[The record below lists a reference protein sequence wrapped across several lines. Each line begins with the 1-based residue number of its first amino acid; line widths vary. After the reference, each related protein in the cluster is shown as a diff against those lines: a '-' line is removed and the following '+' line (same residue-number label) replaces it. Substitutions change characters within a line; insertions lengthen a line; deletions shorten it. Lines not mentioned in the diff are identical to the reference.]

1 MITDMIVDIG
11 TGASLLVLFTS
22 ILINFV
28 ETKKEYKTERKS
40 IVETG
45 SMFLF
50 FVLIYFIIRSRIGTL
65 GLENPVLRIIGLALI
80 VFGCMFN
87 VWGRIHLGS
96 NWANHIRIYKTQTI
110 VTNGPY
116 SFVRH
121 PLYASLI
128 WMFYGASLAYMN
140 YIAFLANTFIFVPF
154 MFYRARQEEEL
165 LKQFPA
171 YREYMKKKGMFLP
184 R

>member
-87 VWGRIHLGS
+87 VWGGYISEQLGKSYTYLQDTDNSHEWALFVREASALCFLNLDVLWSVARIHELYRLPCK
-96 NWANHIRIYKTQTI
+96 HI
-110 VTNGPY
+110 
-116 SFVRH
+116 
-121 PLYASLI
+121 
-128 WMFYGASLAYMN
+128 
-140 YIAFLANTFIFVPF
+140 IFVPF